1 MRDPREVSRAER
13 EREMQAKSLSLWMP
27 SQSVAFRLLLVPRLL
42 GAFLMH
48 ISDCDE
54 TYNYWEPVIVCIVS
68 NNVASVVSITDN
80 CL

>member
-1 MRDPREVSRAER
+1 MTREQRER
-13 EREMQAKSLSLWMP
+13 EREMQGKSLSLWMP

-80 CL
+80 CFWFS